1 MKIVAIKDMIRK
13 DVPIYYRKLYTGVAV
28 LEINDKHTDYRIDFT
43 IEYKPTGQK
52 DITVNFLDKA
62 DYPLI
67 PLNKE
72 MKEFIDTLDINHI
85 SMISYN
91 NQTVGFYLL
100 TA

>member
-1 MKIVAIKDMIRK
+1 MKVITIKDMIRK

-28 LEINDKHTDYRIDFT
+28 IEMSKGPEDYRIDFI

-52 DITVNFLDKA
+52 EIIVTFLDKI

-72 MKEFIDTLDINHI
+72 LKQFIDDMEAGGRLPD
-85 SMISYN
+85 
-91 NQTVGFYLL
+91 
-100 TA
+100 

>member
-1 MKIVAIKDMIRK
+1 MKIVTIKDMIRK

-28 LEINDKHTDYRIDFT
+28 IEMTRGNTDYRIDFS

-52 DITVNFLDKA
+52 EITISFIDKV

-72 MKEFIDTLDINHI
+72 LKQFINNMDTE
-85 SMISYN
+85 
-91 NQTVGFYLL
+91 GLL
-100 TA
+100 PD

>member
-1 MKIVAIKDMIRK
+1 MKVVAIKDMIRK

-28 LEINDKHTDYRIDFT
+28 IEMSKGPEDYRIDFV

-52 DITVNFLDKA
+52 EIIVTFLDKI

-72 MKEFIDTLDINHI
+72 LKQFIDIMEAGGELPD
-85 SMISYN
+85 
-91 NQTVGFYLL
+91 
-100 TA
+100 